1 MKNNY
6 YIKKEFIPNVI
17 KLQQTKTYWTYEKYL
32 NSSIYMEYDLY
43 KFCKKLIKKLGLKSV
58 LDIGCGNAL
67 KLIRIIYPECKEIY
81 GVNIGLNSAFFRK
94 TYGLDTFY
102 DDDIESPQL
111 VLDKKFD
118 LIISA
123 DVIEHLENPDNL
135 IKYIKKFSHK
145 KTLIVISTP
154 ERDIVRGI
162 KAVRTPNKSHIREWN
177 FKEFERY
184 LQSRNFKLLYHTLL
198 SAYKIPFDLKSIKKI
213 KSDLKPH
220 LALIRRYHFK
230 RFKHNQMILCQT
242 SSSNEKNYKI
252 KKFLS
257 NYQSWSIL
265 KKYLSLFLIFIHIF
279 FYIII
284 FKDFSYYYKILN
296 KMKIQ

>member
-1 MKNNY
+1 
-6 YIKKEFIPNVI
+6 
-17 KLQQTKTYWTYEKYL
+17 
-32 NSSIYMEYDLY
+32 MEYDLY
-43 KFCKKLIKKLGLKSV
+43 KFCKKLIKNLGLKSV
-58 LDIGCGNAL
+58 LDIGCGSAL

-81 GVNIGLNSAFFRK
+81 GIDIGLNRNFFRK
-94 TYGLDTFY
+94 TYGLNTLY

-154 ERDIVRGI
+154 ERDIVRGL

-184 LQSRNFKLLYHTLL
+184 LQSRNLKLLYHTLL
-198 SAYKIPFDLKSIKKI
+198 NAYRIPIDFKSIKKI
-213 KSDLKPH
+213 KSDLKTH
-220 LALIRRYHFK
+220 LALISRYHFK

-242 SSSNEKNYKI
+242 SSSNEKNYKL

-257 NYQSWSIL
+257 TYQSWLIL
-265 KKYLSLFLIFIHIF
+265 KKYLSLFLIFIHLF
-279 FYIII
+279 FYILI
-284 FKDFSYYYKILN
+284 FKDFSYFYKILN
-296 KMKIQ
+296 KMKIL